1 MAQDVGRHVG
11 RASHVGWWHEEESEG
26 PSYDR
31 AVPPVP
37 LLSIYL
43 YFFFGRGTSLALHCG
58 AQALCCNA
66 QAFSSCGLKASLVE
80 HRL

>member
-11 RASHVGWWHEEESEG
+11 RASHAGWWHEEESEG
-26 PSYDR
+26 PSYDQ

-43 YFFFGRGTSLALHCG
+43 YFFFLAGGGGGGGASLALHCG
-58 AQALCCNA
+58 AQLSVAM
-66 QAFSSCGLKASLVE
+66 LKLSPVVA
-80 HRL
+80 